1 MHEHVR
7 LTLSFLKTI
16 RWWLVIQSVTVA
28 GRVSTRAANWIGERS
43 ALNDA
48 LIACLARL
56 APILRRGSRTVGLMK
71 LQRGAVGIARR
82 ATVHQSQPR
91 VGHID
96 TELRLQQRALH

>member
-7 LTLSFLKTI
+7 LSLSFLKTI

-56 APILRRGSRTVGLMK
+56 ALILSK
-71 LQRGAVGIARR
+71 GIPNCRLNEAAARR
-82 ATVHQSQPR
+82 SRHCAACHGPPVATPSRPHR
-91 VGHID
+91 H
-96 TELRLQQRALH
+96 